1 MLFSHF
7 LARAKKSHDRG
18 HPLGYAATSPRTAA
32 MEPKSGKRIKISN
45 EEDFNSLL
53 GALIREL
60 PDVFEAEVL
69 TKLSFKDHLTLA
81 QVNKECKD
89 VVYKIEPLQFLR
101 NKCIG
106 FHNGFPPTMVSG
118 DIIFTL
124 LLQEAADIGRLDVLK
139 WLWEREPSRRGG
151 NGGVG
156 TISTYILEMMKA
168 AAEIL
173 RQGRRTE
180 AEVPA

>member
-32 MEPKSGKRIKISN
+32 MEPESIKRIKISK
-45 EEDFNSLL
+45 EGDFGVLL

-69 TKLSFKDHLTLA
+69 TKLSVKDHFALA

-89 VVYKIEPLQFLR
+89 VVYKIPPLQFLR
-101 NKCIG
+101 SKCID
-106 FHNGFPPTMVSG
+106 FHRAFFEGVIGEFA
-118 DIIFTL
+118 IFTL

-139 WLWEREPSRRGG
+139 WLWERHPSWRGRYRI
-151 NGGVG
+151 GGF
-156 TISTYILEMMKA
+156 ILQLMES

-173 RQGRRTE
+173 KQGRGTE
-180 AEVPA
+180 AEVPV